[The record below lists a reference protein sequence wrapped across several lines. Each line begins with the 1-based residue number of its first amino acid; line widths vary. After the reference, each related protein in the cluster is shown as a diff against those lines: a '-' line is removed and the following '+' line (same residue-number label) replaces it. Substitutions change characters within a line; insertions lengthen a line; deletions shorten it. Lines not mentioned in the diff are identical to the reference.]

1 MTPYINSLRA
11 ISAALSATL
20 PAAATSPA
28 WAQEGFD
35 ETRVKIEIN
44 ATDGDVGFHA
54 FLDADAWKSVRV
66 SDPHGRK
73 IFAERATGA
82 LRRQGLTE
90 NFFESDEPLCV
101 PDEEDPEAE
110 VVPLAAFLTRFP
122 AGDYVFTGR
131 TIEGDP
137 MRGSATLTYDL
148 PAAAD
153 ISAFDGTED
162 VDPVNAVISWTAGT
176 DLGEKCQDDDLVA
189 DGTITDPALVTVV
202 GWEVVVEPADEGAVV
217 PLRVFTVQ
225 LPPGATSATVSPD
238 YLNSF
243 PAGTEFKF
251 EVGSISETGNQ
262 TFSEGHFCTLPG
274 CSDGE

>member
-1 MTPYINSLRA
+1 MTAYISKLQA
-11 ISAALSATL
+11 ISATLSATL
-20 PAAATSPA
+20 LAAATLPA

-35 ETRVKIEIN
+35 ETRVIIEIN

-54 FLDADAWKSVRV
+54 FLDADAWQSVKV
-66 SDPHGRK
+66 NDPRGRK
-73 IFAERATGA
+73 IFSERATGD

-90 NFFESDEPLCV
+90 NSFESDEPLCA

-110 VVPLAAFLTRFP
+110 FVPLAQFLRRFP

-153 ISAFDGTED
+153 ISAFDGTDD
-162 VDPVNAVISWTAGT
+162 VDPANAVISWTAGT

-189 DGTITDPALVTVV
+189 DGTITDPALVEVV
-202 GWEVVVEPADEGAVV
+202 GWEVVVEPADEEAVV

-225 LPPGATSATVSPD
+225 LPPGATSVAVSPD
-238 YLNSF
+238 YLTSF

-262 TFSEGHFCTLPG
+262 TFSEGNFCTLPG
-274 CSDGE
+274 CPDDE